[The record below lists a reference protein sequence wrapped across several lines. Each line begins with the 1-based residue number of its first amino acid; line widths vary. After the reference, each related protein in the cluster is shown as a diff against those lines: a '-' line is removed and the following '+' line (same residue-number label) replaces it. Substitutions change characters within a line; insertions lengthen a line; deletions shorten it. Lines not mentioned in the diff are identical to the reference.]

1 MPFSVTVTSKTN
13 LNCQPA
19 EFKLVSAFPPGL
31 SPGLGASDLPPASC
45 QPAQPMA
52 GTDSICAVPIR
63 HWNGWRIESCPTE
76 GPPSQPAVVRVLC
89 QYRAPWQPERF
100 KLAWPHRNWHHREIG
115 TPDPAVYI
123 IQLSHI
129 LGRDQA
135 VHCQVC
141 CFSVPAGNFGSIY
154 LLLLATCIFRF
165 IHADTGIYMHIHA
178 IHADTC
184 KILHVCI
191 WYVWVAICVCIL
203 LQVHTHTYT

>member
-1 MPFSVTVTSKTN
+1 MPFSVTSKTN

-31 SPGLGASDLPPASC
+31 SPGLGASGLPPASC

-63 HWNGWRIESCPTE
+63 RWNGWRIVSCPR
-76 GPPSQPAVVRVLC
+76 ALRVSLLLS
-89 QYRAPWQPERF
+89 ESSVNIG
-100 KLAWPHRNWHHREIG
+100 HRDSLRDSSWRGRTGIG
-115 TPDPAVYI
+115 TTVKSGLQ
-123 IQLSHI
+123 IQLCI
-129 LGRDQA
+129 LFSSRTSLA
-135 VHCQVC
+135 VQVC
-141 CFSVPAGNFGSIY
+141 CFSVPAGNFGSIH

-191 WYVWVAICVCIL
+191 WYVRVAICVCIL
-203 LQVHTHTYT
+203 LQIHTHTYT